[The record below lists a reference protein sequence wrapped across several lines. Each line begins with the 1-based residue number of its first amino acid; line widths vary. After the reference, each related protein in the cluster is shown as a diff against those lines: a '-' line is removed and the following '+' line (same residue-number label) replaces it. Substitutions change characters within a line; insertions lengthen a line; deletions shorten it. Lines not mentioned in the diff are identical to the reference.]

1 MSLKRYVLVRIALII
16 PTLIV
21 VTSLIF
27 LLLHLAPGNPVDI
40 MLATSKGSR
49 DIREVLMRRFGLDQP
64 LHIQYFLWLYNTFT
78 GNLGISVNGLAVVDV
93 IAPRIWYT
101 LELMLVSLVISVII
115 AILLGALAGYKHDSL
130 LDRTLSVLAL
140 IGYSVPNFWLGL
152 IFILVFAATLGW
164 FPVGAF
170 SLGIELARIS
180 DLTSSLLL
188 HLMYLALPA
197 AVLVIEFTPY
207 FFRLLRSSMIDVAKE
222 DYIVTARSKGLK
234 ETVILYKHALRNAL
248 IPLITAVG
256 TSLGF
261 IFGGSYVVEVVFA
274 WPGLGSLLVTAALS
288 RDYWVVMGVSLIT
301 AIMVIF
307 SSIAIDIAYAYFNPK
322 IRFGSAEY

>member
-16 PTLIV
+16 PILIA
-21 VTSLIF
+21 VTSIIF

-78 GNLGISVNGLAVVDV
+78 GNLGISVNGLAVVDI

-115 AILLGALAGYKHDSL
+115 ATLLGALAGYKHNSL
-130 LDRTLSVLAL
+130 LDRALSVLAL

-152 IFILVFAATLGW
+152 IFILVFAAILGW

-180 DLTSSLLL
+180 DLTSSLFV
-188 HLMYLALPA
+188 HLVYLALPA

-207 FFRLLRSSMIDVAKE
+207 FFRLLRASMIDVAKE

-261 IFGGSYVVEVVFA
+261 VFGGSYVVEVVFA

-307 SSIAIDIAYAYFNPK
+307 SSMGIDIAYAYFNPK

>member
-21 VTSLIF
+21 VTSIIF
-27 LLLHLAPGNPVDI
+27 FLLHLAPGNPVDI

-78 GNLGISVNGLAVVDV
+78 GNLGISVNGLAVVDI

-115 AILLGALAGYKHDSL
+115 ATLLGALAGYKHNSL
-130 LDRTLSVLAL
+130 LDRALSVLAL

-152 IFILVFAATLGW
+152 IFILVFAVILGW

-180 DLTSSLLL
+180 DLTSSLSV
-188 HLMYLALPA
+188 HLIYLALPA

-207 FFRLLRSSMIDVAKE
+207 FFRLLRASMIDVANE

-248 IPLITAVG
+248 VPLITAVG

-288 RDYWVVMGVSLIT
+288 RDYWVVMGVSIIT

-307 SSIAIDIAYAYFNPK
+307 SSIGIDIAYAYFNPK
-322 IRFGSAEY
+322 IRFGRAEY

>member
-16 PTLIV
+16 PILIA
-21 VTSLIF
+21 VTSIIF

-78 GNLGISVNGLAVVDV
+78 GNLGISVNGLAVVDI

-115 AILLGALAGYKHDSL
+115 ATLLGALAGYKHNSL
-130 LDRTLSVLAL
+130 LDRALSVLAL

-152 IFILVFAATLGW
+152 IFILVFAAILGW

-180 DLTSSLLL
+180 DLTSSLFV
-188 HLMYLALPA
+188 HLVYLALPA

-207 FFRLLRSSMIDVAKE
+207 FFRLLRASMIDVAKE

-261 IFGGSYVVEVVFA
+261 VFGGSYVVEVVFA

-288 RDYWVVMGVSLIT
+288 RDYWVVMGVSIIT

-307 SSIAIDIAYAYFNPK
+307 SSIGIDIAYAYFNPK